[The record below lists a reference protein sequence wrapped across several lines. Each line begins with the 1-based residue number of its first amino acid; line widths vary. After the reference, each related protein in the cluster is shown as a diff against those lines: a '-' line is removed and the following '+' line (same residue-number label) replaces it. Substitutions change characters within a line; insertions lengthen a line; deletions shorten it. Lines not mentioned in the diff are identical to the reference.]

1 MSLIKCDDCGSDIS
15 DSSLFCPHC
24 GRPTHL
30 NKAYPHPGEVPE
42 AYTKLA
48 EAVGSKKDV
57 SDASDVSDA
66 TDVDDDGAER
76 ARRRNERLKVVLFLA
91 VFVVILGL
99 VLWVYFFMPRPEQED
114 ELLEA
119 TEEITVV
126 EDSASA
132 ATPDT
137 APAAP
142 AAPAAPT
149 TPKPGIIAPKAA
161 PAAAPAPKAERAAGE
176 VTMKSLQ
183 EQAAHPAEA
192 PAAESPASPAESTVP

>member
-30 NKAYPHPGEVPE
+30 NKAYPRPGEVPE

-66 TDVDDDGAER
+66 TDVDEDGAER

-119 TEEITVV
+119 TEEITIV

-142 AAPAAPT
+142 VVPAAA
-149 TPKPGIIAPKAA
+149 KPAAIAPKATQ
-161 PAAAPAPKAERAAGE
+161 AAAPAPKAERAAGE

-183 EQAAHPAEA
+183 EHAAHPAEA

>member
-30 NKAYPHPGEVPE
+30 NKAYPHPKSVPE
-42 AYTKLA
+42 AYTRLA
-48 EAVGSKKDV
+48 EAIKEEPKVANVAKT
-57 SDASDVSDA
+57 A
-66 TDVDDDGAER
+66 TVAADDDGAER
-76 ARRRNERLKVVLFLA
+76 ARRRNERLKVILFLA

-126 EDSASA
+126 EDSAST

-137 APAAP
+137 AP

-161 PAAAPAPKAERAAGE
+161 PAAAPAPKAERSAGE

>member
-30 NKAYPHPGEVPE
+30 NKAYPRPGEVPE

-48 EAVGSKKDV
+48 EAIKEEPKVAKT
-57 SDASDVSDA
+57 A
-66 TDVDDDGAER
+66 TVAAEDDGTER

-91 VFVVILGL
+91 VFIVILGL

-119 TEEITVV
+119 TEEITIV
-126 EDSASA
+126 EDSASTA
-132 ATPDT
+132 MSDT

-142 AAPAAPT
+142 AVPA
-149 TPKPGIIAPKAA
+149 TPKPGVIVPKAA

-183 EQAAHPAEA
+183 EQAAHPVEA
-192 PAAESPASPAESTVP
+192 PAAETPASPAESTVP

>member
-66 TDVDDDGAER
+66 TDVDEDGAER
-76 ARRRNERLKVVLFLA
+76 ARRRNERLKVILFLA

-119 TEEITVV
+119 TEEITIV

-137 APAAP
+137 AP

-161 PAAAPAPKAERAAGE
+161 PAAAPAPKAERSAGE

>member
-30 NKAYPHPGEVPE
+30 NKAYPRPGEVPE

-66 TDVDDDGAER
+66 TDVDEDDAER
-76 ARRRNERLKVVLFLA
+76 ARRRNERLKVALFLA

-119 TEEITVV
+119 TEEITIV

-142 AAPAAPT
+142 VVPAAS
-149 TPKPGIIAPKAA
+149 KPAAIAPKATQ
-161 PAAAPAPKAERAAGE
+161 AAAPAPKAERAAGE
-176 VTMKSLQ
+176 ITMKSRQ

>member
-30 NKAYPHPGEVPE
+30 NKAYPRPGEVPE

-66 TDVDDDGAER
+66 TDVDEDGAER
-76 ARRRNERLKVVLFLA
+76 ARRRNERLKVALFLT

-119 TEEITVV
+119 TEEITIV

-137 APAAP
+137 AP

>member
-30 NKAYPHPGEVPE
+30 NKAYPRPGEVPE

-66 TDVDDDGAER
+66 TDVDEDGAER
-76 ARRRNERLKVVLFLA
+76 ARRRNERLKVALFLA

-119 TEEITVV
+119 TEEITIV

-137 APAAP
+137 APAT
-142 AAPAAPT
+142 PAAPT

>member
-30 NKAYPHPGEVPE
+30 NKAYPRPGEVPE

-48 EAVGSKKDV
+48 EAIRSKKDV

-119 TEEITVV
+119 TEEITIV
-126 EDSASA
+126 EDSAST

-142 AAPAAPT
+142 AVPAAA
-149 TPKPGIIAPKAA
+149 KPGAIAPKAA
-161 PAAAPAPKAERAAGE
+161 PAAAPAPKAERAARE

-183 EQAAHPAEA
+183 EQAAHPVEA
-192 PAAESPASPAESTVP
+192 PAAESPASPAEATVP

>member
-30 NKAYPHPGEVPE
+30 NKAYPRPGEVPE

-66 TDVDDDGAER
+66 TDVDEDGAER
-76 ARRRNERLKVVLFLA
+76 ARRRNERLKVALFLA

-119 TEEITVV
+119 TEEITIV

-142 AAPAAPT
+142 AAPT
-149 TPKPGIIAPKAA
+149 TPKPGIIAPKEA

>member
-30 NKAYPHPGEVPE
+30 NKAYPRPGEVPE

-48 EAVGSKKDV
+48 EAIKEEPKV
-57 SDASDVSDA
+57 A
-66 TDVDDDGAER
+66 TVAKTATVAADDDGAER
-76 ARRRNERLKVVLFLA
+76 ARRRNERLKVALFLA

-119 TEEITVV
+119 TEEITIV

-142 AAPAAPT
+142 VVPAAA
-149 TPKPGIIAPKAA
+149 KPAAIAPKATQ
-161 PAAAPAPKAERAAGE
+161 AAAPAPKAERAAGE
-176 VTMKSLQ
+176 ITMKSLQ

>member
-30 NKAYPHPGEVPE
+30 NKAYPRPGEVPE
-42 AYTKLA
+42 AYTKMA

-76 ARRRNERLKVVLFLA
+76 ARRRNERLKVILFLA

-119 TEEITVV
+119 TEEITIV

-132 ATPDT
+132 APSDT
-137 APAAP
+137 AS

-149 TPKPGIIAPKAA
+149 TPKPGAIAPKAA
-161 PAAAPAPKAERAAGE
+161 PAAAPAPKAERASGE

-192 PAAESPASPAESTVP
+192 QATESPASPAESTVP

>member
-48 EAVGSKKDV
+48 EAIKEEPKVANVAKT
-57 SDASDVSDA
+57 A
-66 TDVDDDGAER
+66 TVAAEDDGAER

-91 VFVVILGL
+91 VFIVILGL

-119 TEEITVV
+119 TEEITIV
-126 EDSASA
+126 EDSASTA
-132 ATPDT
+132 MSDT
-137 APAAP
+137 APV
-142 AAPAAPT
+142 APT
-149 TPKPGIIAPKAA
+149 VPATPKPGVIVPKAA

-183 EQAAHPAEA
+183 EQAAHPVEA
-192 PAAESPASPAESTVP
+192 PAAETPASPAESTVP

>member
-30 NKAYPHPGEVPE
+30 NKAYPRPGEVPE

-48 EAVGSKKDV
+48 EAIKEEPKVANVAKT
-57 SDASDVSDA
+57 A
-66 TDVDDDGAER
+66 TVAAEDGAER

-91 VFVVILGL
+91 VFIVILGL

-114 ELLEA
+114 ELIE
-119 TEEITVV
+119 TVEEITVV
-126 EDSASA
+126 EDSTSTAMS
-132 ATPDT
+132 DT

-142 AAPAAPT
+142 AVPAAP
-149 TPKPGIIAPKAA
+149 KPGVIVPKAA
-161 PAAAPAPKAERAAGE
+161 PAAAPAPKAERADGE

-183 EQAAHPAEA
+183 EQAAHPVET
-192 PAAESPASPAESTVP
+192 PAAETSASPAESTVP

>member
-48 EAVGSKKDV
+48 EAIRSKKDV

-119 TEEITVV
+119 TEEITIV
-126 EDSASA
+126 EDSAST

-142 AAPAAPT
+142 AAPAAA
-149 TPKPGIIAPKAA
+149 KPGAIAPKAA

>member
-66 TDVDDDGAER
+66 TDVGEDGAER
-76 ARRRNERLKVVLFLA
+76 ARRRNERLKVALFLA

-119 TEEITVV
+119 TEEITIV

-137 APAAP
+137 AP

>member
-30 NKAYPHPGEVPE
+30 NKAYPRPGEVPE

-57 SDASDVSDA
+57 SDA
-66 TDVDDDGAER
+66 TDVDEDGAER
-76 ARRRNERLKVVLFLA
+76 ARRRNERLKVALFLA

-119 TEEITVV
+119 TEEITIV

-137 APAAP
+137 AP

>member
-30 NKAYPHPGEVPE
+30 NKAYPRPGEVPE

-57 SDASDVSDA
+57 SDA
-66 TDVDDDGAER
+66 TDVDEDDAER
-76 ARRRNERLKVVLFLA
+76 ARRRNERLKVALFLA

-137 APAAP
+137 AP

>member
-48 EAVGSKKDV
+48 EAIKEEPKVANVAKT
-57 SDASDVSDA
+57 A
-66 TDVDDDGAER
+66 TVADDDGAER

-91 VFVVILGL
+91 VFIVILGL

-114 ELLEA
+114 ELIE
-119 TEEITVV
+119 TVEEITVV
-126 EDSASA
+126 EDSASTA
-132 ATPDT
+132 MSDT

-142 AAPAAPT
+142 TVPAAP
-149 TPKPGIIAPKAA
+149 KPGVIVPKAA

-183 EQAAHPAEA
+183 EQAAHPVEA

>member
-48 EAVGSKKDV
+48 EAIRSKKDV
-57 SDASDVSDA
+57 SDVSDVSDA
-66 TDVDDDGAER
+66 TDVDDEDAER

-91 VFVVILGL
+91 VFVVVLGL

-114 ELLEA
+114 ELPEA
-119 TEEITVV
+119 TEEITIV

-142 AAPAAPT
+142 AVPAAA
-149 TPKPGIIAPKAA
+149 KPGAIAPKAA

-183 EQAAHPAEA
+183 EQAAHPVEA

>member
-42 AYTKLA
+42 TYTKLA
-48 EAVGSKKDV
+48 EAIKEEPKVANVAKT
-57 SDASDVSDA
+57 A
-66 TDVDDDGAER
+66 TVAADDDDAER
-76 ARRRNERLKVVLFLA
+76 ARRRNERLKVALFLA

-119 TEEITVV
+119 TEEITIV

-142 AAPAAPT
+142 VVPAAA
-149 TPKPGIIAPKAA
+149 KPAAIAPKATQ
-161 PAAAPAPKAERAAGE
+161 AAAPAPKAERAAGE
-176 VTMKSLQ
+176 ITMKSLQ

>member
-48 EAVGSKKDV
+48 EAIRSKKDV
-57 SDASDVSDA
+57 SDVSDVSDA
-66 TDVDDDGAER
+66 TDVDYEDAER

-114 ELLEA
+114 ELPEA
-119 TEEITVV
+119 TEEITIV

-132 ATPDT
+132 ASPDT
-137 APAAP
+137 APAVP
-142 AAPAAPT
+142 AAA
-149 TPKPGIIAPKAA
+149 KPGAIAPKAA

-183 EQAAHPAEA
+183 EQAAHPVEA

>member
-15 DSSLFCPHC
+15 DSSLFCPQC

-30 NKAYPHPGEVPE
+30 NKAYPRPGEVPE

-48 EAVGSKKDV
+48 EAIKEEPKVANVAKT
-57 SDASDVSDA
+57 A
-66 TDVDDDGAER
+66 TVAADDDDAER
-76 ARRRNERLKVVLFLA
+76 ARRRNERLKVALFLA

-119 TEEITVV
+119 TEEITIV

-142 AAPAAPT
+142 VVPAAA
-149 TPKPGIIAPKAA
+149 KPAAIAPKATQ
-161 PAAAPAPKAERAAGE
+161 AAAPAPKAERAAGE
-176 VTMKSLQ
+176 ITMKSLQ

>member
-57 SDASDVSDA
+57 SEASDVSDA
-66 TDVDDDGAER
+66 TDVDEDGAER
-76 ARRRNERLKVVLFLA
+76 ARRRNERLKVALFLA

-119 TEEITVV
+119 TEEITIV

-137 APAAP
+137 AP

>member
-66 TDVDDDGAER
+66 TDVDEDGAER

-119 TEEITVV
+119 TEEITIV

-142 AAPAAPT
+142 AAPA

>member
-48 EAVGSKKDV
+48 EAIKEEPKVANVAKT
-57 SDASDVSDA
+57 A
-66 TDVDDDGAER
+66 TVAADDGAER
-76 ARRRNERLKVVLFLA
+76 AHRRNERLKVILFLA
-91 VFVVILGL
+91 VFIVILGL

-114 ELLEA
+114 ELIE
-119 TEEITVV
+119 TVEEITVV
-126 EDSASA
+126 EDSASTA
-132 ATPDT
+132 MSDT

-142 AAPAAPT
+142 AVPAAP
-149 TPKPGIIAPKAA
+149 KPGVIVPKAA
-161 PAAAPAPKAERAAGE
+161 PAASPAPKAERAAGE

-183 EQAAHPAEA
+183 EQAAHPVEA
-192 PAAESPASPAESTVP
+192 PAAETPASPAESTVP

>member
-30 NKAYPHPGEVPE
+30 NKAYPRPGEIPE
-42 AYTKLA
+42 AYKKMA
-48 EAVGSKKDV
+48 EAIKEEPKVANVAKT
-57 SDASDVSDA
+57 A
-66 TDVDDDGAER
+66 TVAADDDGAER
-76 ARRRNERLKVVLFLA
+76 ARRRNERLKVALFLA

-119 TEEITVV
+119 TEEITIV

-142 AAPAAPT
+142 VVPAAA
-149 TPKPGIIAPKAA
+149 KPAAIAPKATQ
-161 PAAAPAPKAERAAGE
+161 AAAPAPKAERAAGE
-176 VTMKSLQ
+176 ITMKSLQ

>member
-15 DSSLFCPHC
+15 DSSLFCPH
-24 GRPTHL
+24 L
-30 NKAYPHPGEVPE
+30 YKAYPHPGEVPE

-66 TDVDDDGAER
+66 TDVDEDGAER
-76 ARRRNERLKVVLFLA
+76 ARRRNERLKVALFLA

-119 TEEITVV
+119 TEEITIV

-142 AAPAAPT
+142 VVPAAA
-149 TPKPGIIAPKAA
+149 KPAAIAPKATQ
-161 PAAAPAPKAERAAGE
+161 AAAPAPKAERAAGE
-176 VTMKSLQ
+176 ITMKSLQ

>member
-66 TDVDDDGAER
+66 TDVDEDGAER
-76 ARRRNERLKVVLFLA
+76 ARRRNERLKVALFLA

-119 TEEITVV
+119 TEEITIV

-142 AAPAAPT
+142 VAPT

>member
-30 NKAYPHPGEVPE
+30 NKAYPHPGEIPE

-48 EAVGSKKDV
+48 EAIKDEPKV
-57 SDASDVSDA
+57 ANVAKTA
-66 TDVDDDGAER
+66 TVAADDDDAER
-76 ARRRNERLKVVLFLA
+76 ARRRNERLKVALFLA

-119 TEEITVV
+119 TEEITIV

-142 AAPAAPT
+142 VVPAAA
-149 TPKPGIIAPKAA
+149 KPAAIAPKATQ
-161 PAAAPAPKAERAAGE
+161 AAAPAPKAERAAGE
-176 VTMKSLQ
+176 ITMKSLQ

>member
-1 MSLIKCDDCGSDIS
+1 MSLIKCDDCGNDIS

-30 NKAYPHPGEVPE
+30 NKAYPRPGEVPE

-48 EAVGSKKDV
+48 EAIKEEPKVANVAKT
-57 SDASDVSDA
+57 A
-66 TDVDDDGAER
+66 TVAADDGAER

-91 VFVVILGL
+91 VFIVILGL

-114 ELLEA
+114 ELIE
-119 TEEITVV
+119 TVDEITVV
-126 EDSASA
+126 EDSAST
-132 ATPDT
+132 ATPDST
-137 APAAP
+137 PAA
-142 AAPAAPT
+142 AAAPT
-149 TPKPGIIAPKAA
+149 VPKPGVIAPKAA

-192 PAAESPASPAESTVP
+192 PTAEAPASPAEPAAP

>member
-48 EAVGSKKDV
+48 EAIKEEPTV
-57 SDASDVSDA
+57 AA
-66 TDVDDDGAER
+66 DDDGAER
-76 ARRRNERLKVVLFLA
+76 ARRRNERLKVILFLA

-119 TEEITVV
+119 TEEITIV

-142 AAPAAPT
+142 AAPA

>member
-48 EAVGSKKDV
+48 EAIKEEPKVANVAKT
-57 SDASDVSDA
+57 A
-66 TDVDDDGAER
+66 TVAADDDGAER
-76 ARRRNERLKVVLFLA
+76 ARRRNERLKVALFLA

-142 AAPAAPT
+142 AAPTP
-149 TPKPGIIAPKAA
+149 PKPAAIAPKAA

-192 PAAESPASPAESTVP
+192 PAADSPASPAESTVP

>member
-30 NKAYPHPGEVPE
+30 NKAYPRPGEVPE

-66 TDVDDDGAER
+66 TDVDEDDAER
-76 ARRRNERLKVVLFLA
+76 ARRRNERLKVALFLA

-119 TEEITVV
+119 TEEITIV

-142 AAPAAPT
+142 AAPT
-149 TPKPGIIAPKAA
+149 TPKPSIIAPKAA

>member
-30 NKAYPHPGEVPE
+30 NKAYPRPGEVPE

-48 EAVGSKKDV
+48 EAIKEEPKVANVAKT
-57 SDASDVSDA
+57 A
-66 TDVDDDGAER
+66 TVADDDDDAER
-76 ARRRNERLKVVLFLA
+76 ARRRNERLKVALFLA

-119 TEEITVV
+119 TEEITIV

-142 AAPAAPT
+142 AVPAAA
-149 TPKPGIIAPKAA
+149 KPGAIAPKAA

-183 EQAAHPAEA
+183 EQAAHPVET

>member
-30 NKAYPHPGEVPE
+30 NKAYPRPGEVPE

-48 EAVGSKKDV
+48 EAIKEEPKVANVAKT
-57 SDASDVSDA
+57 A
-66 TDVDDDGAER
+66 TVVAEDGAER
-76 ARRRNERLKVVLFLA
+76 ARRRNERLKVALFLA

-119 TEEITVV
+119 TEEITIV
-126 EDSASA
+126 EDSASTA
-132 ATPDT
+132 SPDT

-142 AAPAAPT
+142 AVPAAA
-149 TPKPGIIAPKAA
+149 KPGAIAPKAA
-161 PAAAPAPKAERAAGE
+161 PTAAPAPKAERAAGE

-183 EQAAHPAEA
+183 EQAAHPVEA

>member
-30 NKAYPHPGEVPE
+30 NKAYPRPGEVPE

-66 TDVDDDGAER
+66 TDVDEDGAER
-76 ARRRNERLKVVLFLA
+76 ARRRNERLKVALFLA

-119 TEEITVV
+119 TEEITIV

-137 APAAP
+137 AP

-192 PAAESPASPAESTVP
+192 PAAESPAAPAESTVP

>member
-48 EAVGSKKDV
+48 EAIKEEPKVANVAKT
-57 SDASDVSDA
+57 A
-66 TDVDDDGAER
+66 TVAADDDGAER
-76 ARRRNERLKVVLFLA
+76 ARRRNERLKVALFLA

-119 TEEITVV
+119 TEEITIV
-126 EDSASA
+126 EDSAST

-137 APAAP
+137 AP

-149 TPKPGIIAPKAA
+149 TPKPGAIAPKAA
-161 PAAAPAPKAERAAGE
+161 PAAAPAAKAERAAGE

-183 EQAAHPAEA
+183 EQAAHPVET

>member
-66 TDVDDDGAER
+66 TDVDEDDAER
-76 ARRRNERLKVVLFLA
+76 ARRRNERLKVALFLA

-119 TEEITVV
+119 TEEITIV

-137 APAAP
+137 AP